1 FMKYRILFQSVL
13 FYSLILQLLALA
25 SPIITQIIMDKVIIH
40 QALSTL
46 DVLIIGLIF
55 VAVSE
60 SVLKGIREY
69 IYHHTANKI
78 DMLLSLKLTNHLF
91 KLPISYFKSR

>member
-1 FMKYRILFQSVL
+1 MKYRILFQSVL

-55 VAVSE
+55 CRRFRICI
-60 SVLKGIREY
+60 KGDKRVY
-69 IYHHTANKI
+69 
-78 DMLLSLKLTNHLF
+78 LS
-91 KLPISYFKSR
+91 SYSK